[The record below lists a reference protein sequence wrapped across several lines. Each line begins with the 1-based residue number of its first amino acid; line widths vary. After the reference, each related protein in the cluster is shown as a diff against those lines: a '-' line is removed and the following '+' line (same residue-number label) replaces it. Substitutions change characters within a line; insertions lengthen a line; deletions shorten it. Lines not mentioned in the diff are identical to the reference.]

1 MGKASARLEVTAF
14 MVLAFCQ
21 APHNSAGAAAGGEG
35 NDLGRPIVSVS
46 IDGDWKMV
54 LSTLTGT
61 REMTGHFESDG
72 PALSGY
78 LSSPEGRT
86 SFTGTVEG
94 NRLRFDVHVVQPVKI
109 TLEYDI
115 EIEGDRLVGK
125 VKMGIFGTG
134 KVEGERTK
142 TLVGVTE

>member
-1 MGKASARLEVTAF
+1 MDKASARLEVTAF

-21 APHNSAGAAAGGEG
+21 PPQNSAAAAAGCER
-35 NDLGRPIVSVS
+35 NDQGCPIVSVA

-61 REMTGHFESDG
+61 REMTGHFDSDG
-72 PALSGY
+72 SALSGY

-86 SFTGTVEG
+86 AFTGTIEG

-109 TLEYDI
+109 TLKYDL
-115 EIEGDRLVGK
+115 EVEGNRLVGK
-125 VKMGIFGTG
+125 VKIGIFGTG
-134 KVEGERTK
+134 KVEGERTN
-142 TLVGVTE
+142 